1 MATVIIGIVTILLA
15 ILLSFFRGL
24 TLMDIMFRFFAAFGP
39 PIMIPLIFGLLFRK
53 FNARGVIWGVIAG
66 ATTGI
71 ILIVG
76 NFILVGIYSEEMTVD
91 PKLEFWLR
99 SGWNSAA
106 TVLNIL
112 ATILGMWI
120 GTITK
125 PTPREE
131 ANKVNSFFNDLKK
144 PFQLEAAAKDSS
156 LSPFKIIGFTL
167 AVFGVVI
174 VLIAFLVLLVYHNT
188 QAFRLDLIL
197 GFALLLLGSV
207 MWMKSKKRSI

>member
-1 MATVIIGIVTILLA
+1 MA
-15 ILLSFFRGL
+15 
-24 TLMDIMFRFFAAFGP
+24 
-39 PIMIPLIFGLLFRK
+39 
-53 FNARGVIWGVIAG
+53 
-66 ATTGI
+66 
-71 ILIVG
+71 
-76 NFILVGIYSEEMTVD
+76 NFILVGIYSEEMAVD
-91 PKLEFWLR
+91 PNLEFWLR

-125 PTPREE
+125 PTPLEE
-131 ANKVNSFFNDLKK
+131 ENRVNSFFNDLKK

-174 VLIAFLVLLVYHNT
+174 VLIALLVLLVYHNT